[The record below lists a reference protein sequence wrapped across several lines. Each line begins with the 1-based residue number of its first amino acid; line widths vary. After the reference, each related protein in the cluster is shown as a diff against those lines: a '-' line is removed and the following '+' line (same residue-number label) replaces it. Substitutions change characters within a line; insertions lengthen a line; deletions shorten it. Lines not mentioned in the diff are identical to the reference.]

1 MALSLGLLEKET
13 SIFIYLTLPSILSKR
28 ERRDSS
34 LLAYPEGAV
43 PFTGVL
49 YRLPSAHHILSHHI
63 PTDPI
68 LSYYTTPRHATLYDT
83 SMKMSTPDSTPPAP
97 ASAPFTKEK
106 TFSSYNQ
113 EQGKHYAQARRDYHP
128 KVYETV
134 LDHHVA
140 TGGELDTV
148 LDVGCGPGN
157 VTAKLAPFFVHAI
170 GIDPSE
176 GMLSTARAATSAVR
190 TSHGSGSAIRFERS
204 TAEDL
209 GSALT
214 VSGDPIRDAS
224 VDLVTAANAAHWFDM
239 PGFWRAAARVLK
251 PGGTVAIWTSGQV
264 LAHPTLPNAQ
274 AINAAMLAHRER
286 HLAEYL
292 TPGNLLARDSYV
304 DLPLPWTLATDAGAD
319 MDALFD
325 KASFRRV
332 DWDPAT
338 PFFVGEPEVDLDTF
352 EKMLGTGSAETR
364 WRQAHPDDVGTERD
378 VVRMMRREIERLLH
392 EAGVEKGKERLKGT
406 AHGAILFV
414 KKKKRM
420 QREE

>member
-1 MALSLGLLEKET
+1 
-13 SIFIYLTLPSILSKR
+13 
-28 ERRDSS
+28 
-34 LLAYPEGAV
+34 
-43 PFTGVL
+43 
-49 YRLPSAHHILSHHI
+49 
-63 PTDPI
+63 
-68 LSYYTTPRHATLYDT
+68 
-83 SMKMSTPDSTPPAP
+83 MSPPDSTP
-97 ASAPFTKEK
+97 APFTKEK
-106 TFSSYNQ
+106 TFSSYSQ

-140 TGGELDTV
+140 TGGDLGTV

-157 VTAKLAPFFVHAI
+157 VTASLAPSFAHAI

-176 GMLSTARAATSAVR
+176 GMLTTARAATSAVR
-190 TSHGSGSAIRFERS
+190 TSHGSGSPIRFERS

-214 VSGDPIRDAS
+214 LPGNPIGDES

-251 PGGTVAIWTSGQV
+251 PGGTVAIWTSGP
-264 LAHPTLPNAQ
+264 LRAHPTLPNAQ
-274 AINAAMLAHRER
+274 AIDTAMFTHRQR
-286 HLAEYL
+286 HLAEYI

-304 DLPLPWTLATDAGAD
+304 NLPLPWTLAAAD
-319 MDALFD
+319 VDVAAIRSSFD
-325 KASFRRV
+325 QTTFRRV

-392 EAGVEKGKERLKGT
+392 EAGVEKGQERVKGT
-406 AHGAILFV
+406 SHGAILFI
-414 KKKKRM
+414 KKKK
-420 QREE
+420 